1 MTSITNTSM
10 NTPSGLTASSPIV
23 VAWLLITCATIFGM
37 VIVGG
42 VTRLTGS
49 GLSMV
54 DWQPIMGILPPMNE
68 TDWRALFLAYQ
79 QFPEYQLYNRDMDLE
94 GFKQIFYWEYA
105 HRVLG
110 RVIGLLF
117 FLPMVIL
124 WVSQRL
130 ASWIKPHLVIALFL
144 GGMQGLMGWYMVQSG
159 LVDDARVSHY
169 RLAAHLL
176 LAMGLMAYIY
186 WLALRSMGV
195 HPNVQPA
202 SATQEGSGQLMG
214 VPESVPERGLR
225 TLVLVVLGLLGVQL
239 LYGAFT
245 AGSHAGYGYNTFPLM
260 HDRWIAEAV
269 MQMSPW
275 WHNLTESTATIQFI
289 HRWLAVALVV
299 AIAWLWWRARRVSR
313 ALMWSSAVLLAAV
326 LIQFMM
332 GVLTLIKVVPLGLAS
347 AHQGG
352 ACVVLL
358 ATVHVLYLVFREG
371 ADSAQEVADRA
382 AVV

>member
-1 MTSITNTSM
+1 MNTSR
-10 NTPSGLTASSPIV
+10 GLTASSQIV

-54 DWQPIMGILPPMNE
+54 DWQPIMGILPPMNDA
-68 TDWRALFLAYQ
+68 DWQALFLAYQ
-79 QFPEYQLYNRDMDLE
+79 QFPEYQLYNRDMNLD

-117 FLPMVIL
+117 FLPMLIL
-124 WVSQRL
+124 WVSQQL
-130 ASWIKPHLVIALFL
+130 ASWIKPHLVIALVL
-144 GGMQGLMGWYMVQSG
+144 GGLQGLMGWYMVKSG

-195 HPNVQPA
+195 HRGIQPRF
-202 SATQEGSGQLMG
+202 SAQAQVGAGLLMG
-214 VPESVPERGLR
+214 VPERGLR
-225 TLVLVVLGLLGVQL
+225 PLVLVVLGLLGVQL

-269 MQMSPW
+269 MQMNPW

-299 AIAWLWWRARRVSR
+299 AIAWLWWRARRINR
-313 ALMWSSAVLLAAV
+313 ALMWSSAALLTTVLV
-326 LIQFMM
+326 QFMM

-358 ATVHVLYLVFREG
+358 ATVHVLHLVFHDGTPNE
-371 ADSAQEVADRA
+371 QEASHQVT
-382 AVV
+382 VE

>member
-1 MTSITNTSM
+1 MNTSR
-10 NTPSGLTASSPIV
+10 GLTASSQIV

-54 DWQPIMGILPPMNE
+54 DWQPIMGILPPMNDA
-68 TDWRALFLAYQ
+68 DWQALFLAYQ
-79 QFPEYQLYNRDMDLE
+79 QFPEYQLYNRDMNLD

-117 FLPMVIL
+117 FLPMLIL
-124 WVSQRL
+124 WVSQQL
-130 ASWIKPHLVIALFL
+130 ASWIKPHLVIALVL
-144 GGMQGLMGWYMVQSG
+144 GGLQGLMGWYMVKSG

-186 WLALRSMGV
+186 WLTLRSMGV
-195 HPNVQPA
+195 HRGIQPRFA
-202 SATQEGSGQLMG
+202 AQVGTGPLMG
-214 VPESVPERGLR
+214 VPERGLR
-225 TLVLVVLGLLGVQL
+225 PLVLVVLGLLGVQL

-269 MQMSPW
+269 MQMNPW

-299 AIAWLWWRARRVSR
+299 AIAWLWWRARRINR
-313 ALMWSSAVLLAAV
+313 ALMWSSAALLAAV
-326 LIQFMM
+326 LVQFMM

-358 ATVHVLYLVFREG
+358 ATVHVLHLVFYDGTANE
-371 ADSAQEVADRA
+371 QEASHQVT
-382 AVV
+382 VE